1 MCFFTF
7 RNLCPST
14 SSSIRLGLLLRRS
27 FKHLRLQQ
35 IVSVCFSID
44 TFVLSICITFWH
56 SGAMLACSIKIL
68 DKTSFLC
75 FSRLTGRQNLCK
87 SMKLLWPL
95 IETVPNHRWA
105 WQRRRHRML
114 AKQHPPQ
121 LWKEWKQ
128 PPPPWKEWKQHL
140 QQQRHATQICVFQQ
154 PWLVSL
160 WLFLFQVYSRT
171 FHAKVWLLVVS
182 NAFKI
187 YSIQIEFLPVI
198 HLEFVHISAHAVTE
212 AIVDWCFKISFDF
225 AMRDVACKVV

>member
-1 MCFFTF
+1 MC
-7 RNLCPST
+7 C
-14 SSSIRLGLLLRRS
+14 
-27 FKHLRLQQ
+27 
-35 IVSVCFSID
+35 SID

-68 DKTSFLC
+68 GKTSFLC

-87 SMKLLWPL
+87 SMKRLWPL

-114 AKQHPPQ
+114 AKQQSPHLWKEWKQHPPQ
-121 LWKEWKQ
+121 LWKEWKQPPPLWKEWKQ

-171 FHAKVWLLVVS
+171 FHA
-182 NAFKI
+182 
-187 YSIQIEFLPVI
+187 
-198 HLEFVHISAHAVTE
+198 
-212 AIVDWCFKISFDF
+212 
-225 AMRDVACKVV
+225 